1 MQFSDIKAGK
11 PVFINGALRVVA
23 RVFADDPTGGNGR
36 HLVEAVETTCGETHF
51 HYIHPQLGQQSQF
64 KLAGL

>member
-1 MQFSDIKAGK
+1 MSFEDLKVGH
-11 PVFINGALRVVA
+11 PVRINGQLKTIA

-51 HYIHPQLGQQSQF
+51 HYIDAELGSRSRF
-64 KLAGL
+64 EMVR